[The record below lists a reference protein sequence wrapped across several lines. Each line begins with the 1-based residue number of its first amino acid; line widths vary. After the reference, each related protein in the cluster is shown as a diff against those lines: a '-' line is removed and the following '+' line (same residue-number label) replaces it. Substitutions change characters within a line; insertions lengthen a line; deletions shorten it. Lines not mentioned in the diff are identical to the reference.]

1 MEKMITEEDYQKL
14 ISEVDIVLEEMYK
27 ETTWD
32 NSIINLNDLLQAYTE
47 FMISMAR
54 IMYYTLV
61 KEDYLI
67 SNKVLKIMKFYKNLY
82 YKIGASNLTTDELIV
97 FDKYVQETEQEVRET
112 IDKVAIMLLK
122 P

>member
-14 ISEVDIVLEEMYK
+14 IHEVDIIVEEMYK
-27 ETTWD
+27 ETIWD
-32 NSIINLNDLLQAYTE
+32 GSIVNLNDLLKAYTE
-47 FMISMAR
+47 FIINMAR
-54 IMYYTLV
+54 TMYYTLI

-82 YKIGASNLTTDELIV
+82 YKLAISYLTKDEVDL
-97 FDKYVQETEQEVRET
+97 FDRYVKETEQEIGET
-112 IDKVAIMLLK
+112 INDVALILLK

>member
-1 MEKMITEEDYQKL
+1 MITEEDYQKL